1 MPEDQGVN
9 GDRWTEE
16 ASRLLRQ
23 LQWEKIADSN
33 IDIQGADGHVHGID
47 ALFRYDDGWMVDG
60 KQGVFVEAKRYE
72 TTSFRVTKL
81 QDWIDRLDEKIL
93 ELKRSELFYTTYP
106 AMRESLAHNGLLVL
120 WFHDKDKYTPEFRRR
135 LGEAMTGVR
144 TPRRRGGSQ
153 QMSRLFV
160 IDNWRILRLA
170 SLVEAKKKW
179 ETDKSRNGQFDAKQR
194 FYYPGNVSRHPSREI
209 TALNLEC
216 MLSDFV
222 LARSQELD
230 NYIPKAVDI
239 VYYFGKPTTPNFAQL
254 QQALISFDMLNNSKK
269 LYVYYYER
277 DDEFRK
283 VEPDVRKLFGENR
296 HLELS
301 FQPMQVFA
309 DLPNWMLPESGDN

>member
-23 LQWEKIADSN
+23 LQWEKVADSN
-33 IDIQGADGHVHGID
+33 IDIKGAEGYVHGID

-60 KQGVFVEAKRYE
+60 KQGVFLEAKRYE
-72 TTSFRVTKL
+72 TTSFRVAKL
-81 QDWIDRLDEKIL
+81 QDWIYRLDEKIL
-93 ELKRSELFYTTYP
+93 ELKRSEAFYTTYP
-106 AMRESLAHNGLLVL
+106 AMRESLANNGLLVL
-120 WFHDKDKYTPEFRRR
+120 WFHDKDKYTPEFRHR
-135 LGEAMTGVR
+135 LKEAMIQVK

-179 ETDKSRNGQFDAKQR
+179 ETDNSRNGQVDTKQM
-194 FYYPGNVSRHPSREI
+194 FYYPGNVSRQPSREI

-222 LARSQELD
+222 LARSQDLYND
-230 NYIPKAVDI
+230 TLKAVNI
-239 VYYFGKPTTPNFAQL
+239 VYYFGKPTTRGFAQL
-254 QQALISFDMLNNSKK
+254 RQALISFDMLNNSKK
-269 LYVYYYER
+269 LYIHYYER

-283 VEPDVRKLFGENR
+283 VEPDVRKLFGENGN
-296 HLELS
+296 LELS
-301 FQPMQVFA
+301 LEPMQVFA
-309 DLPNWMLPESGDN
+309 DLPNWMLTD